1 MFMRSSISVRA
12 NRALTIACF
21 AAGLGFSHAATN
33 RLPCAVSW
41 IGNSFPGAKKWV
53 QQDIRGMLVTPAGEV
68 YTAVEWDEAG
78 REFGIYKDGDAVGN
92 AGHTH
97 GWGNNG
103 GLTVAVNSKYAF
115 LGLSMGNEG
124 GGLKD
129 TNTWPPKGFT
139 WYGISRRHRA
149 DFTKG
154 APFPGGKG
162 GKGDTLKE
170 CFLVINEAPEKA
182 NAHLAGLWADE
193 QNLYISN
200 PSKSRVEVWDAEA
213 MTNKYSFPVDRP
225 GPLLTTFITRFL
237 WILQTATET
246 QPASLLNYS
255 AKGGLIWDLKFA
267 PDARPRSLA
276 YDPIHNYILLA
287 DSGPDQQIHFIRN
300 LLGPPVFMRTR
311 FGQKGGIF
319 SGEIP
324 GKFGDLRFNNPT
336 GVGTDAAGNIY
347 VASDGQSGGG
357 GTVLESYTWEGKLN
371 WRLFGLEF
379 VDMGDFDPA
388 SDTDLYTKE
397 EHFQITHTQPP
408 GRDWSY
414 TGYTIHPFKY
424 PQDPRLHIWSA
435 GAWARRLE
443 GRLILFVND
452 MNAQYMQVYR
462 FNPFT
467 DGEIAKPAGLF
478 TGRRM
483 KEKVNWP
490 PHQPEKGEWIWRDKN
505 GNGAF
510 EADEY
515 FTNEGKDAPGYQG
528 WWVDSAGNVWQ
539 AAETAGLRK
548 FKFLGLDAH
557 INPQWDFQNVEK
569 FERPTQLSRIKRLR
583 YYPETDTMY
592 LGGTTGEHANQHWKP
607 MGPVLCRFDDWHKPS
622 RKLRWQIVAPY
633 AKGSQGHESCEPM
646 GFDVA
651 GDFVFVPYTG
661 ASKAVGFSTGHIEI
675 FRAEDGK
682 SVGCLEPPPEIG
694 EIGLQDIRE
703 CLTARRRANGE
714 YVVLLEEDWK
724 AKILMYRWKP

>member
-1 MFMRSSISVRA
+1 MRLPLSSHLVAWSITA
-12 NRALTIACF
+12 WL
-21 AAGLGFSHAATN
+21 AAGVNCSHAATN

-41 IGNSFPGAKKWV
+41 LGNSFPGAKKWV

-68 YTAVEWDEAG
+68 FTAVEWDEAG
-78 REFGIYKDGDAVGN
+78 REFGLYQNGDAVDK

-103 GLTVAVNSKYAF
+103 GLAVAVNSKYVF

-129 TNTWPPKGFT
+129 PNTWPPKGFT

-170 CFLVINEAPEKA
+170 CFLVLNEAPEKT

-193 QNLYISN
+193 ENLYVSN
-200 PSKSRVEVWDAEA
+200 PWKSRIEVWNPET
-213 MTNKYSFPVDRP
+213 MTLKTNWPVERP
-225 GPLLTTFITRFL
+225 GAVVLENNVRL
-237 WILQTATET
+237 WVLQSATET
-246 QPASLLNYS
+246 QPARLLSYS
-255 AKGGLIWDLKFA
+255 PNGNPLPGTLVFPASV
-267 PDARPRSLA
+267 RPRGLS
-276 YDPIHNYILLA
+276 YDRLHGCLLVT
-287 DSGPDQQIHFIRN
+287 DTGPDQQVLIYDN
-300 LLGPPVFMRTR
+300 LGRQPRLART

-319 SGEIP
+319 AGPTP
-324 GKFGDLRFNNPT
+324 GKFGDLRFNHPT

-357 GTVLESYTWEGKLN
+357 GTVLESYTQDGKLN

-397 EHFQITHTQPP
+397 EHFQINHAQPP
-408 GRDWSY
+408 SRDWSY
-414 TGYTIHPFKY
+414 AGYTIHPFKY

-435 GAWARRLE
+435 GVWMRRVE
-443 GRLILFVND
+443 GQLIMFVND
-452 MNAQYMQVYR
+452 MNAQYLQVYR
-462 FNPFT
+462 FNKKT
-467 DGEIAKPAGLF
+467 DGEIAIPAGLF
-478 TGRRM
+478 TGRRIR
-483 KEKVNWP
+483 EKANWP
-490 PHQPEKGEWIWRDKN
+490 PHQPEKGEWIWRDQN

-510 EADEY
+510 DPDEY
-515 FTNEGKDAPGYQG
+515 LPNEGKDAPGYQG
-528 WWVDSAGNVWQ
+528 WWVDSAGSVWQ
-539 AAETAGLRK
+539 AAETAGLRQ
-548 FKFLGLDAH
+548 FKFLGLDTH
-557 INPQWDFQNVEK
+557 LNPQWDFQSVEK
-569 FERPTQLSRIKRLR
+569 FDRPTQLSRIKRLR

-651 GDFVFVPYTG
+651 GDYVFVPYTG
-661 ASKAVGFSTGHIEI
+661 ASKTTGFSSGHIEI
-675 FRAEDGK
+675 FRADTGQ

-714 YVVLLEEDWK
+714 YVLFLEEDWK
-724 AKILMYRWKP
+724 AKILMYRWRP